1 MFIMYGLI
9 FGKFAPLHN
18 GHVNFIKESAKH
30 CDTLVVVVS
39 YDEKFNV
46 KQSDFWKKQLTLD
59 NRLSWL
65 NQEFKD
71 DDNIIITYV
80 DESQLKGYPNSWQEY
95 ANLVYDAFYDAT
107 GVKSPNMVFSSEWE
121 YDDGI
126 KKYFPESVHV
136 VIDSNRK
143 VVPISATQIREHLY
157 VNWEYLPRSVQFTLA
172 KKIALIGIESTG
184 KTVLSEKLAKHYV
197 APVVPEFAKEF
208 IINGLNGSEQ
218 DIDDIHY
225 DMFATK
231 QLKSIE
237 ELYDG
242 SELVII
248 DTNAFITGFYQRLY
262 TGKISPVVEELI
274 RTESYDLIIYLDSD
288 VAWIDDGMRYHGTPT
303 LRQKAKVLFELMLL
317 EYDVSYVKI
326 DGTYD
331 ARFNKAIKHINGV
344 LR

>member
-1 MFIMYGLI
+1 MYGLI

-39 YDEKFNV
+39 YDDKFNV
-46 KQSDFWKKQLTLD
+46 KQNDFWKKYLTLE
-59 NRLSWL
+59 NRLYWL

-71 DDNIIITYV
+71 DDNIIITHV
-80 DESQLKGYPNSWQEY
+80 DESGLKGYPNSWQEY

-107 GVKSPNMVFSSEWE
+107 GVKSPNMVFTSEWE

-126 KKYFPESVHV
+126 KTYFPESVHV

-143 VVPISATQIREHLY
+143 AVTISATQIREHLY
-157 VNWEYLPRSVQFTLA
+157 VNWEYLPRSVQFTLS
-172 KKIALIGIESTG
+172 KKIVLIGIESTG

-208 IINGLNGSEQ
+208 IINELNGNEH
-218 DIDDIHY
+218 DINDAHY

-231 QLKSIE
+231 QLESIQT
-237 ELYDG
+237 LYDG

-262 TGKISPVVEELI
+262 TGKITPVVEDLM
-274 RTESYDLIIYLDSD
+274 RTESYDLILYLDND
-288 VAWIDDGMRYHGTPT
+288 VEWIDDGMRYHGTPS
-303 LRQKAKVLFELMLL
+303 LRHKAKVLFELMLL
-317 EYDVSYVKI
+317 EYDINYVKI

-331 ARFNKAIKHINGV
+331 ERFKKAIKHINEV